1 MNRLI
6 EKYGIVAV
14 ICVIAMIILAA
25 FKAFGIDLYQKA
37 YYEQFK
43 NAQDMQSDIK
53 RLGQQGKYPFFV
65 GNRCIKLTL
74 GYQGTDGRKGFS
86 REDALS
92 FVEAYEYK
100 LDGSQEIM
108 EKVDKSR
115 IKVYPFDDET
125 ESTRKM
131 VDVENT
137 GKYAVRYCVEGESGL
152 KSDMIMMVLVDILP
166 EGMEYK
172 ESEGVENESSG

>member
-1 MNRLI
+1 M
-6 EKYGIVAV
+6 VAV
-14 ICVIAMIILAA
+14 VCATVMIILGA
-25 FKAFGIDLYQKA
+25 FKVFRIDLYQKA
-37 YYEQFK
+37 YYEQPK
-43 NAQDMQSDIK
+43 NAEDMQLDIK
-53 RLGQQGKYPFFV
+53 RLGEQGKYPFFV
-65 GNRCIKLTL
+65 GSRCITLTL
-74 GYQGTDGRKGFS
+74 GYQGADGKKGFG

-100 LDGSQEIM
+100 LDGGQEII
-108 EKVDKSR
+108 EKVDKNR

-125 ESTRKM
+125 GSICKM

-137 GKYAVRYCVEGESGL
+137 GKYAVRYCVEGECGL

-166 EGMEYK
+166 KGMEYR